1 MPNLDLEF
9 VRSQFPAFSE
19 PSLQGQA
26 FFENAGGS
34 YACGQVIDRL
44 TRYYKETKVQPYWSF
59 EASARAGQEMDS
71 AYARLAGLMNITAD
85 ELLLGP
91 STTQNVYVLSHAFR
105 PMWHDGD
112 EIIVTNQDHEANSGA
127 WRRLAATGITVREW
141 NVDPDSGE
149 LKPEELD
156 NLLNSKTKLVVFPH
170 CSNIVAHINPVR
182 EIADK
187 AHAAG
192 AHVVVDGVSYAP
204 HGLPDMEALG
214 ADVYLCS
221 LYKVYGPHQGLMA
234 VRHPLLEALHNQSHF
249 FNEGKLRSKLTP
261 AGPDHAQISASNG
274 VVDYMTAVHSHHF
287 GGDAAEPSVIGQ
299 RVHDLFRAQEQT
311 QLTRLLDHLRVRNDL
326 RILGPTDAA
335 VRAPTV
341 AMETLN
347 RHPAEIADD
356 LAKKGIMA
364 GADNF
369 YSVRV
374 IEAMGVKSDPGVL
387 RLSFV
392 HYTSVEE
399 IDKLLAA
406 LDDTLG

>member
-1 MPNLDLEF
+1 MPELDLGF

-59 EASARAGQEMDS
+59 EASARAGREMDS
-71 AYARLAGLMNITAD
+71 AYARLGGLMNIAAD

-91 STTQNVYVLSHAFR
+91 STTQNVYTLSHAFR
-105 PMWHDGD
+105 PMWNDGD

-127 WRRLAATGITVREW
+127 WRRLAETGIVVREW
-141 NVDPDSGE
+141 SVDPDSGE
-149 LKPEELD
+149 LKLDDLD
-156 NLLNSKTKLVVFPH
+156 NLLNAKTKLICFPH

-214 ADVYLCS
+214 VDVYLCS
-221 LYKVYGPHQGLMA
+221 LYKVFGPHQGLMA
-234 VRHPLLEALHNQSHF
+234 VRRPLLEALHNQSHY
-249 FNEGKLRSKLTP
+249 FNENNLRSKLTP

-274 VVDYMTAVHSHHF
+274 VVDYMEAVHAHHY
-287 GGDAAEPSVIGQ
+287 GDEATAPELIGQ
-299 RVHDLFRAQEQT
+299 RVHDLFRAQEQA

-326 RILGPTDAA
+326 RILGPSDAS

-341 AMETLN
+341 AMQMHN
-347 RHPAEIADD
+347 RHPGEIADE
-356 LAKKGIMA
+356 LATKGIMA

-374 IEAMGVKSDPGVL
+374 IEAMGVKSSPGVL

-392 HYTSVEE
+392 HYTSAEE
-399 IDKLLAA
+399 IDRLLEA